1 MCHSISIADM
11 DCKNYTMDLFR
22 HMDKYLSH
30 AQICNQFGLG
40 VPPRAKNI
48 CMFKPSADAKQTIV
62 TFLPCM
68 GISCF
73 PVKPILVN
81 FCMYHGFP
89 LRGDSHQWVMLNPPA
104 CRRVLWMFLVHS
116 LVCALSKNCSFA
128 RIFDKSNVN
137 TPPPSPPPCTVVLT
151 YLRFGSAHGCLT
163 SLTSILV
170 HSCTACCGCL
180 TSLTSILVQSCTAWR
195 GCLASLT
202 STLVHNCTARCSI
215 HGAACFTCLAL
226 LLPSPSLSQD
236 AAMPPSP
243 IASALHETHP
253 RPKPW
258 RSPSLMSPSPRH
270 TLQERLHQHTHTH
283 THCPAHL
290 LPALPTCPLSHS
302 CYTPGPDALLE
313 PAAPMRNLTSYYLVL
328 SSTSPLLLR
337 LTCSLHSLALLASC
351 SAVRLL
357 YFTQS
362 LSPHNGF
369 IIHLSP

>member
-1 MCHSISIADM
+1 MRIRRPAGVSCGCSLFIVWFVLCLRIAPSRGFLT
-11 DCKNYTMDLFR
+11 NLT
-22 HMDKYLSH
+22 ST
-30 AQICNQFGLG
+30 
-40 VPPRAKNI
+40 PP
-48 CMFKPSADAKQTIV
+48 
-62 TFLPCM
+62 
-68 GISCF
+68 
-73 PVKPILVN
+73 
-81 FCMYHGFP
+81 P
-89 LRGDSHQWVMLNPPA
+89 LPPA
-104 CRRVLWMFLVHS
+104 PP
-116 LVCALSKNCSFA
+116 
-128 RIFDKSNVN
+128 
-137 TPPPSPPPCTVVLT
+137 PPPSPPLPPLCCCTVVLT

-283 THCPAHL
+283 IALRTYCL
-290 LPALPTCPLSHS
+290 L
-302 CYTPGPDALLE
+302 Y
-313 PAAPMRNLTSYYLVL
+313 
-328 SSTSPLLLR
+328 
-337 LTCSLHSLALLASC
+337 LLAPC
-351 SAVRLL
+351 RIPATLL
-357 YFTQS
+357 AQM
-362 LSPHNGF
+362 LS
-369 IIHLSP
+369 

>member
-1 MCHSISIADM
+1 MLTPSNSSH
-11 DCKNYTMDLFR
+11 CK
-22 HMDKYLSH
+22 
-30 AQICNQFGLG
+30 
-40 VPPRAKNI
+40 
-48 CMFKPSADAKQTIV
+48 
-62 TFLPCM
+62 
-68 GISCF
+68 
-73 PVKPILVN
+73 
-81 FCMYHGFP
+81 
-89 LRGDSHQWVMLNPPA
+89 LNPPA

-128 RIFDKSNVN
+128 RIFEKSNFN
-137 TPPPSPPPCTVVLT
+137 TPV
-151 YLRFGSAHGCLT
+151 T

-202 STLVHNCTARCSI
+202 SALVHNCTARCSI

-270 TLQERLHQHTHTH
+270 TLQERLHQHAHTH
-283 THCPAHL
+283 IALRTYPPLCCCTVVLSYLRFGSAHGCL
-290 LPALPTCPLSHS
+290 TSLTSILVHS
-302 CYTPGPDALLE
+302 CTACCGC
-313 PAAPMRNLTSYYLVL
+313 LTSLTSILVQSCTAWRGCL
-328 SSTSPLLLR
+328 ASLTSTLVHNCTARCSIHGAACLPCAAIAFSQPLPGCGDASI
-337 LTCSLHSLALLASC
+337 THSLC
-351 SAVRLL
+351 
-357 YFTQS
+357 TT
-362 LSPHNGF
+362 
-369 IIHLSP
+369 

>member
-1 MCHSISIADM
+1 
-11 DCKNYTMDLFR
+11 
-22 HMDKYLSH
+22 
-30 AQICNQFGLG
+30 
-40 VPPRAKNI
+40 
-48 CMFKPSADAKQTIV
+48 
-62 TFLPCM
+62 
-68 GISCF
+68 
-73 PVKPILVN
+73 
-81 FCMYHGFP
+81 
-89 LRGDSHQWVMLNPPA
+89 
-104 CRRVLWMFLVHS
+104 MFLVHS

-128 RIFDKSNVN
+128 RIFEKSNFN
-137 TPPPSPPPCTVVLT
+137 TPV
-151 YLRFGSAHGCLT
+151 T

-283 THCPAHL
+283 IALRTYCL
-290 LPALPTCPLSHS
+290 L
-302 CYTPGPDALLE
+302 Y
-313 PAAPMRNLTSYYLVL
+313 
-328 SSTSPLLLR
+328 
-337 LTCSLHSLALLASC
+337 LLAPC
-351 SAVRLL
+351 RIPATLL
-357 YFTQS
+357 AQM
-362 LSPHNGF
+362 LS
-369 IIHLSP
+369 

>member
-1 MCHSISIADM
+1 MESSDTSKTTKTHD
-11 DCKNYTMDLFR
+11 
-22 HMDKYLSH
+22 
-30 AQICNQFGLG
+30 
-40 VPPRAKNI
+40 
-48 CMFKPSADAKQTIV
+48 
-62 TFLPCM
+62 
-68 GISCF
+68 
-73 PVKPILVN
+73 
-81 FCMYHGFP
+81 
-89 LRGDSHQWVMLNPPA
+89 NPPA
-104 CRRVLWMFLVHS
+104 CRRVLWMFLVHG

-128 RIFDKSNVN
+128 RIFDKSNFN
-137 TPPPSPPPCTVVLT
+137 TPPLPPPLCCCTVVLT

-283 THCPAHL
+283 IALRTYCL
-290 LPALPTCPLSHS
+290 L
-302 CYTPGPDALLE
+302 Y
-313 PAAPMRNLTSYYLVL
+313 
-328 SSTSPLLLR
+328 
-337 LTCSLHSLALLASC
+337 LLAPC
-351 SAVRLL
+351 RIPATLL
-357 YFTQS
+357 AQM
-362 LSPHNGF
+362 LS
-369 IIHLSP
+369 